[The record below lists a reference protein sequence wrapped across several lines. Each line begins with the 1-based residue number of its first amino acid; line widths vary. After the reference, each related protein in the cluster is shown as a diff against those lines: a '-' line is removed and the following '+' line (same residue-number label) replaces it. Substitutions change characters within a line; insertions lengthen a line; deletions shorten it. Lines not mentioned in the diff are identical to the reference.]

1 MSLDISHSTKNAKQY
16 SERYG
21 DAEMW
26 EDALEDAIPYY
37 HVNGLSEPYLPA
49 VLNTDPESVT
59 YLKWGFIPSEFA
71 PQIKGKPINT
81 LKARNDRIF
90 TEQSMYRE
98 AAHSRR
104 CLVML
109 DGFFDHYHQ
118 GKDAFPHYVRLKTK
132 EPFMVGGLW
141 QTFTDP
147 TDEVKTDTLTLVTTP
162 ANKEMAWIHSEEPY
176 APASRML
183 FIVDKKD
190 DETWLHGSPE
200 EAQALLKPFPDD
212 VLEYYTCQPLKTV
225 KLQHRMYLGNVPALL
240 EPKVYKELKQ

>member
-16 SERYG
+16 AERYG

-26 EDALEDAIPYY
+26 EYALEDAMQYY

-49 VLNTDPESVT
+49 ITNTDPDNVT

-71 PQIKGKPINT
+71 PQVKRKPIST
-81 LKARNDRIF
+81 LRARNDRIF
-90 TEQSMYRE
+90 TEQSMYRQS
-98 AAHSRR
+98 AQSRR

-109 DGFFDHYHQ
+109 DGFFDHYLQ
-118 GKDAFPHYVRLKTK
+118 GKDTFPYYVRLKTK

-147 TDEVKTDTLTLVTTP
+147 TDEVKTDTLALITTP
-162 ANKEMAWIHSEEPY
+162 ANKEMAWIHNEEPY
-176 APASRML
+176 TPASRML

-190 DETWLHGSPE
+190 DQTWLHGTPE
-200 EAQALLKPFPDD
+200 EAQAILKPFPDEL
-212 VLEYYTCQPLKTV
+212 LEYYTCQPLKTV
-225 KLQHRMYLGNVPALL
+225 KLQHRLYLGNVPALL
-240 EPKVYKELKQ
+240 EPKVYKELKV